1 MENEVRKL
9 EFNEGVTAI
18 LDIIAKDNG
27 LEDASAL
34 INAMIMRLLFEYF
47 SNNDDANDVTVTI
60 N

>member
-18 LDIIAKDNG
+18 LDTIAKDNG

-34 INAMIMRLLFEYF
+34 INAMVMRLLFEYF
-47 SNNDDANDVTVTI
+47 SNIDDPMTI
-60 N
+60 L